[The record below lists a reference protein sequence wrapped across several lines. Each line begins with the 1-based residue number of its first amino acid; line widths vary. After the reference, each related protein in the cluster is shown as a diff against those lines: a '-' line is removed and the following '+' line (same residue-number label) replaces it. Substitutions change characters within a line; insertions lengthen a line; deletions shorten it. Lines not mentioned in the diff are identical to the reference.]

1 MRVPVRGWP
10 SVFGAAAILLL
21 GASGGRAGAAQTGTP
36 LLVAQAPRL
45 VVLDLPYEKVWAN
58 TLRALDPYPIERSAD
73 GVVVIRRVER
83 APRADEPG
91 FDRVAER
98 ITVRVDG
105 FGPGSTRIAVEVVA
119 EGRRDGKW
127 LPLPDTEA
135 TARAIL
141 DRVRAAQG

>member
-1 MRVPVRGWP
+1 MRAPVRGWSP
-10 SVFGAAAILLL
+10 VLGAAAILLL
-21 GASGGRAGAAQTGTP
+21 GVSGSRAAAAQTGTP
-36 LLVAQAPRL
+36 PLVAQAPRL

-58 TLRALDPYPIERSAD
+58 TLRALDQYPIERTAD

-83 APRADEPG
+83 APRAEESG

-105 FGPGSTRIAVEVVA
+105 FGPGSTRIAVEVLA

-127 LPLPDTEA
+127 LPIADTEA
-135 TARAIL
+135 TARAVL
-141 DRVRAAQG
+141 DRVRAAQS